1 VLNRANLVRGP
12 TKTLIE
18 QLAEYATYHD
28 LISRQRAEDLLRQ
41 TEEELRQAKKMQAIG
56 QLAGGLAHD
65 LNNLLTA
72 ILGYSD
78 LLLEETARD
87 DPRRD
92 SIEEIRKSGE
102 RAAAMTRQLL
112 AFISKQI
119 LQPKVL
125 DLNALIADMSNMLR
139 RLLGDDIDLVT
150 FLEATPSRIEA
161 DPVQIHQVVL
171 NLAVNSRDA
180 MPRGGTLTIRTANFD
195 ATEQPTPS
203 AIGPRDY
210 LLLAVSDTGV
220 GMDVETR
227 SHIFEPF
234 FTTKG
239 LGKGTGLGLATV
251 YGIVQQ
257 GGGSIEV
264 ESDPGRGATFR
275 IYLPVRQETAE
286 VKRES

>member
-1 VLNRANLVRGP
+1 
-12 TKTLIE
+12 
-18 QLAEYATYHD
+18 
-28 LISRQRAEDLLRQ
+28 
-41 TEEELRQAKKMQAIG
+41 
-56 QLAGGLAHD
+56 
-65 LNNLLTA
+65 
-72 ILGYSD
+72 
-78 LLLEETARD
+78 
-87 DPRRD
+87 
-92 SIEEIRKSGE
+92 
-102 RAAAMTRQLL
+102 MTRQLL

-119 LQPKVL
+119 FQPKVL

-139 RLLGDDIDLVT
+139 RLLGDDVDLVT
-150 FLEATPSRIEA
+150 FLEAAPSRIEA

-203 AIGPRDY
+203 GIGPRDY
-210 LLLAVSDTGV
+210 LVLAVSDTGV
-220 GMDVETR
+220 GMDVETQ

-264 ESDPGRGATFR
+264 ESDPGRGTTFR
-275 IYLPVRQETAE
+275 IYLPVKQETTE
-286 VKRES
+286 VTRES